1 MKPVTADRLSEMV
14 DAMVRE
20 VAPERIILFGSR
32 ARDEAGPESDIDL
45 LVVDSRAFGPD
56 HSRWSELS
64 KLWDLAARLRMP
76 VDILLYSRDEV
87 ERWRDSRNH
96 VIGRALREGRFLYDR
111 R

>member
-1 MKPVTADRLSEMV
+1 
-14 DAMVRE
+14 MVRE

>member
-14 DAMVRE
+14 DAIVRE

-56 HSRWSELS
+56 HSRWRELS